1 MVKVTYIYKG
11 NGQYRFRT
19 VVSIVSFMGNP
30 VYLNQCSGSVHFDAD
45 PDSDSCHEH
54 FYKNYGFAKQKK
66 NVQILKKLLIFML
79 KLDEPFRNKNLF

>member
-1 MVKVTYIYKG
+1 MVKVTYIYIYKG
-11 NGQYRFRT
+11 NGQYRFHT
-19 VVSIVSFMGNP
+19 VVSLVSFMGNP

-66 NVQILKKLLIFML
+66 HVQFKK
-79 KLDEPFRNKNLF
+79 NCLFLC